1 MTNPDFQVRQALLE
15 DIAALAEYRL
25 QMLINMGRGTPE
37 EIEVLRQPTE
47 AYLAETMPT
56 GEFLGW
62 LAEADGQ
69 VIGIAGVIVRRK
81 PPALKNPKGLE
92 GYILSVFTHPDW
104 RRRGVATALMQAILD
119 YLRAKGIRR
128 ACLHASDAGRPV
140 YEKLGFEAVT
150 REMRLDL

>member
-92 GYILSVFTHPDW
+92 ILSFVIT
-104 RRRGVATALMQAILD
+104 G
-119 YLRAKGIRR
+119 
-128 ACLHASDAGRPV
+128 ASNN
-140 YEKLGFEAVT
+140 
-150 REMRLDL
+150 